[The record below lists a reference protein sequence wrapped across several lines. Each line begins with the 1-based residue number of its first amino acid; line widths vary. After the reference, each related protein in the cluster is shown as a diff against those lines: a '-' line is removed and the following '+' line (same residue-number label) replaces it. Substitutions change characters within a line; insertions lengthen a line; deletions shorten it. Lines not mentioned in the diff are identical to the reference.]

1 MRAKDNK
8 TGKIFFLIL
17 LMDHQSLLEEFLI
30 GFLENYQ
37 QSDGS
42 IKIPKVLKKY
52 LNNKE
57 FIKVND

>member
-1 MRAKDNK
+1 
-8 TGKIFFLIL
+8 
-17 LMDHQSLLEEFLI
+17 MDHQSLLEEFLI
-30 GFLENYQ
+30 GILENYQ